1 MARPPTHAQGFYG
14 GDLRGVTIMLDYI
27 AGLGVTRIYFTPIFD
42 LPDQSPLRRHR
53 LHDDRSAAG
62 HRSRPARTDRGGGQ
76 ARHPILLDACLQ
88 PLLRS
93 DAYTST
99 SPTEFSKGI
108 LAPIAYYRWFDF
120 LHRPEQVWCG
130 RPGSRSK
137 LDIPGMRHMPE
148 FVECPEVEDFF
159 FGKEGIAQR
168 WLSLG
173 TAGWR
178 TDVTPWL
185 TDEFWRRFRRAVR
198 RDYPEAYLVAEDWE
212 RTPTSGGRHLRCR
225 HELSPRLQRDELRA
239 RQAAPAELDDRLETR
254 RRDTPPASFQAQ
266 MNILASHDT
275 ARLLTRLEGSKERMI
290 LAASMQLA
298 YPGAPMIYYGDE
310 AGIEGTFAE
319 DGRRPFPWGR
329 EDPELLA
336 FYRTAANARRHSPA
350 LSKGDIT
357 TVWIDERGG
366 YGFCAPMKASECLPF
381 STTARNRSEPPS
393 PPAKMPGMANRRT
406 SCHASPRPG
415 SRRAAPRRYPP
426 SGGRLVPANSS

>member
-1 MARPPTHAQGFYG
+1 MIEEAGK
-14 GDLRGVTIMLDYI
+14 RGI
-27 AGLGVTRIYFTPIFD
+27 R
-42 LPDQSPLRRHR
+42 
-53 LHDDRSAAG
+53 
-62 HRSRPARTDRGGGQ
+62 
-76 ARHPILLDACLQ
+76 ILLDGVFNHC
-88 PLLRS
+88 S
-93 DAYTST
+93 DQSVYFKAAQSSKE
-99 SPTEFSKGI
+99 SP
-108 LAPIAYYRWFDF
+108 YYRWFDF
-120 LHRPEQVWCG
+120 LHWPDRYVGWL
-130 RPGSRSK
+130 GSRSK
-137 LDIPGMRHMPE
+137 LGIPGMRHMPE

-198 RDYPEAYLVAEDWE
+198 RDYPDAYIVAEDWTNAPQ
-212 RTPTSGGRHLRCR
+212 RLVGDTFDAVMNYHLGYSVMNFA
-225 HELSPRLQRDELRA
+225 LGKL
-239 RQAAPAELDDRLETR
+239 APAELDDRLETR

-275 ARLLTRLEGSKERMI
+275 ARLLTRVEGSKERMI

-366 YGFCAPMKASECLPF
+366 YGFLRSHEGERVLALFNNSEESLGAAIP
-381 STTARNRSEPPS
+381 TGEDARDGQSLDLLSRV
-393 PPAKMPGMANRRT
+393 PPARVAG
-406 SCHASPRPG
+406 G
-415 SRRAAPRRYPP
+415 AAPRRYPP
-426 SGGRLVPANSS
+426 LGAAWFRLSAESK